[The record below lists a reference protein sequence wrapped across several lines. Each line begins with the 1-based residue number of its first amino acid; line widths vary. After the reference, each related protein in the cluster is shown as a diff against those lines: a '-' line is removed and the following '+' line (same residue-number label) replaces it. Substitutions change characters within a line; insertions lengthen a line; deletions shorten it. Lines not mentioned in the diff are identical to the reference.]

1 MLRNFI
7 SWILQ
12 LEFPSELTILSH
24 FLLRLHLS
32 VAVLMHDI
40 SNNLSPPNIANLFIS
55 KASIHSY
62 KTRSSSRGDY
72 FVKPSRLDKQIKSFS
87 RNGVKIWN
95 KLPCEIR
102 HLSKSNFKIK
112 IHNILLQRL
121 SEENDY
127 IDLSVLIT
135 KIY

>member
-1 MLRNFI
+1 MTY
-7 SWILQ
+7 
-12 LEFPSELTILSH
+12 LTTYI
-24 FLLRLHLS
+24 
-32 VAVLMHDI
+32 
-40 SNNLSPPNIANLFIS
+40 SPPNIANLFIS

-62 KTRSSSRGDY
+62 KTRSSLRGDY
-72 FVKPSRLDKQIKSFS
+72 FVKPSRLDKQIESFS
-87 RNGVKIWN
+87 RNGVRIWSS
-95 KLPCEIR
+95 LPREIR
-102 HLSKSNFKIK
+102 HLSKNHFKIK

>member
-1 MLRNFI
+1 ML
-7 SWILQ
+7 
-12 LEFPSELTILSH
+12 
-24 FLLRLHLS
+24 
-32 VAVLMHDI
+32 DI

-102 HLSKSNFKIK
+102 HLSKNNFKIK

>member
-1 MLRNFI
+1 
-7 SWILQ
+7 
-12 LEFPSELTILSH
+12 
-24 FLLRLHLS
+24 
-32 VAVLMHDI
+32 MHDI

-87 RNGVKIWN
+87 INGVKIWN

-102 HLSKSNFKIK
+102 HLSKNNFKIK

-121 SEENDY
+121 SEENEY

-135 KIY
+135 KIYYYFAF